1 MTLQEIFEQLSMGEF
16 SQLSIGRADQ
26 GVIDE
31 SNWSNVLGHVN
42 LGLTRLYTRFNLKER
57 RLQFPLQA
65 GSDTYQLNVHDILK
79 VEKVLTDDDVE
90 LPLNDASNPYSCMMK
105 SMHTL
110 VVPAAISDQVSGLP
124 DDLKTTNLMVVYRAN
139 HPKLVIGN
147 LVNGPEAVTIEL
159 PESHL
164 EALLYFVAS
173 RVNNPIGMTNEFHA
187 GNSYAT
193 KFELACQELEGA
205 GLQVDTTATNTKL
218 SQKGFV

>member
-1 MTLQEIFEQLSMGEF
+1 MTLQEIFEQLTAGEF
-16 SQLSIGRADQ
+16 SQLSINRAEA

-31 SNWSNVLGHVN
+31 TNYQNVIGHIN

-79 VEKVLTDDDVE
+79 VEKVLTDDEVE

-105 SMHTL
+105 SMNTL
-110 VVPAAISDQVSGLP
+110 VVPAAVSDQVAGLP
-124 DDLKTTNLMVVYRAN
+124 EELRTTNLMVVYRAN
-139 HPKLVIGN
+139 HPKLIHSTLFAGVGSIN
-147 LVNGPEAVTIEL
+147 IEL
-159 PESHL
+159 PYSHL

-193 KFELACQELEGA
+193 KFELACQELEGS
-205 GLQVDTTATNTKL
+205 GIQIDTTATNTKL
-218 SQKGFV
+218 REKGFV